1 MLLYYGQKY
10 NYESLFWVCDV
21 FSLLLSYKAKSDS
34 SDRTLLLE
42 TFSAHPSNK
51 KMTITNCQQSQ
62 KSILRDTN
70 FKA

>member
-10 NYESLFWVCDV
+10 NYKSLFWVCDV

-42 TFSAHPSNK
+42 TFSAHPSK
-51 KMTITNCQQSQ
+51 TNCQQSQ